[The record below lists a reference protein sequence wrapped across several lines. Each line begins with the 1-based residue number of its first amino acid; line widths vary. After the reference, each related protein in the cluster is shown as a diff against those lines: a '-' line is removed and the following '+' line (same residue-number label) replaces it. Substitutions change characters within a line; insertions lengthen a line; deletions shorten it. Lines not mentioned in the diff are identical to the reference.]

1 MLKRKLNQVMS
12 LGSPNYTMID
22 DRIFIGNANS
32 VYDNKFLTTNNIK
45 LIINAS
51 NVPTYSNGL
60 NIPTVFIRDLED
72 SDAVNT
78 TILLRKAKSMSELI
92 HKYAGNG
99 QSCLIHCYAGINRS
113 AFMIAYYLITKR
125 NYDPATAVSTLRHC
139 NKINRNTHALTNP
152 LFEKLLTDLGSMS

>member
-22 DRIFIGNANS
+22 DRIFIGNANA
-32 VYDNKFLTTNNIK
+32 VYDNKFLTTHNIK

-51 NVPTYSNGL
+51 NVSSYSNSL

-72 SDAVNT
+72 SDAINP
-78 TILLRKAKSMSELI
+78 TILLRKAKSVSELV
-92 HKYAGNG
+92 HKYAGESN
-99 QSCLIHCYAGINRS
+99 SCLIHCYAGINRS

-125 NYDPATAVSTLRHC
+125 NYDPATAISTLRHC

-152 LFEKLLTDLGSMS
+152 LFEKMLLDLTQ